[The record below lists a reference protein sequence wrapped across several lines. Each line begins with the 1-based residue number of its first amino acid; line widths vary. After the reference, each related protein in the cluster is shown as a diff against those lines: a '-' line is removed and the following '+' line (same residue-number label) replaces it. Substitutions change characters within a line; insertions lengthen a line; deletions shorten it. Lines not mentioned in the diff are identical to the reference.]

1 MKIKKTVLQIALC
14 VLLLGL
20 FPTVTSAQ
28 EESKSS
34 LFNVSFRTGI
44 ASYEIENNS
53 KSVSVNYGAYLL
65 KEFEIGSKSA
75 INTGIGVNNFLFD
88 FQDAAGLSIHAQ
100 NTFIELPVGYKRYN
114 FNKDR
119 DKAFVTEIGIINR
132 LKVNE
137 EYTSFPDVD
146 IEKDLG
152 YHLGAIVGLGYHT
165 TIYDYVNFE
174 VGLLLATDFLTS
186 GYDNSNI
193 IDNQVSLYFTFKF
206 LN

>member
-1 MKIKKTVLQIALC
+1 MKKTVLQIALS

-20 FPTVTSAQ
+20 FPVVTSAQ
-28 EESKSS
+28 EKSKSS

-53 KSVSVNYGAYLL
+53 KSVSVNYGAYFL
-65 KEFEIGSKSA
+65 KEFEIGSKSV
-75 INTGIGVNNFLFD
+75 INTGLGVNNFLFD
-88 FQDAAGLSIHAQ
+88 FQNANGQSINAQ
-100 NTFIELPVGYKRYN
+100 NTFIELPVGYKRYSYN
-114 FNKDR
+114 QDR

-137 EYTSFPDVD
+137 EYTSFPDVN

-152 YHLGAIVGLGYHT
+152 YNLGAIVGLGYHT
-165 TIYDYVNFE
+165 SIYDYGSLE
-174 VGLLLATDFLTS
+174 MGLILATDFLNS

-206 LN
+206 LR